1 MATLAAALAAFAGPA
16 ATAHAA
22 GTPTAAPD
30 AAPHAREAATAGTSA
45 TDPPTARADEATTAG
60 AGTTTGAAPA
70 AHTTTPG
77 ELTVDVTDI
86 APAVLRPNQTLTVSG
101 TVANGTTEDLTA
113 PTLRLRVQRST
124 PISRTTLQRW
134 LEPDSVFST
143 VVVAREDLPERLP
156 AGASTTFSFE
166 VPAADLPLTDTSW
179 GPRGIE
185 VALDDVAGDPV
196 EATDRSFML
205 WYPDV
210 EVQPTPV
217 GILAPVTA
225 TAAERARAEGD
236 GSLAAASEA
245 RVGPLLKA
253 LDRPGVTTFVD
264 PMLLAAAS
272 PGIGASEPPAGS
284 EAPDATGEQA
294 EPPDQAVSDLRAAV
308 AASAGT
314 RDREVTALPWADA
327 DVAALAH
334 TGREDLLDQALARST
349 AALRDAGVQART
361 DITWPAGVPDAQTAE
376 LAAATGASAV
386 VLPAGAMTPAG
397 ELTYTPSA
405 RTDIPMDDGTDLPAV
420 LVDER
425 ASAVLAGRLLPRT
438 AAAADPAPLDDLTV
452 RQLLLAETAVVAR
465 ERPSDPRAL
474 VLALGR
480 DFTGD
485 AATLGRTLGAL
496 TSAPWVRP
504 TTLDQ
509 LLALDSSTLRR
520 SPLPHEEVSTAE
532 LGAVDLA
539 RMRAARDEA
548 AAFAT
553 ATADP
558 AAFLVPVDDALAPVL
573 SAAWRADPAG
583 RDGLIRQV
591 RRDVAGLGT
600 AVAAM
605 PSSTL
610 NLINSSA
617 NVPVHVRN
625 DLGVDVTVRVELDP
639 NDPRLQ
645 AREGVPLTVPA
656 HSQATAQVPVRA
668 VGSGNLPVRI
678 KLTTPAG
685 HPVGE
690 PAELAVR
697 VRADW
702 ENVGTA
708 VVAGL
713 LVVLLVA
720 GLVRTVRRGPRMDP
734 GTPVPDPGV

>member
-1 MATLAAALAAFAGPA
+1 MRWARAWARPVATLAAALAAFAGPA

-22 GTPTAAPD
+22 AAPPATSH
-30 AAPHAREAATAGTSA
+30 AAAVDGPAPGARTASPSA
-45 TDPPTARADEATTAG
+45 LA
-60 AGTTTGAAPA
+60 
-70 AHTTTPG
+70 
-77 ELTVDVTDI
+77 VDITDI
-86 APAVLRPNQTLTVSG
+86 APAVLRPDQTLTVSG
-101 TVANGTTEDLTA
+101 TVTNGTTEDLTA
-113 PTLRLRVQRST
+113 PTLRLRMQRST

-185 VALDDVAGDPV
+185 VAVDDVAGDPV

-205 WYPDV
+205 WYPNV

-217 GILAPVTA
+217 GVLAPVTA
-225 TAAERARAEGD
+225 TAAERTRAEGE
-236 GSLAAASEA
+236 GSLAAAAEP

-264 PMLLAAAS
+264 PMLLTGPSPRIGAAETPPGAEGAEAAA
-272 PGIGASEPPAGS
+272 E
-284 EAPDATGEQA
+284 TEQA
-294 EPPDQAVSDLRAAV
+294 EPADQAVSDLRAAV
-308 AASAGT
+308 AAAADT
-314 RDREVTALPWADA
+314 PDHEVTALPWADA

-334 TGREDLLDQALARST
+334 TGRQDLLDQALARST
-349 AALRDAGVQART
+349 AAVRDAGVTART
-361 DITWPAGVPDAQTAE
+361 DVTWPAGVPDERTAE
-376 LAAATGASAV
+376 LAAATGATAV

-405 RTDIPMDDGTDLPAV
+405 RTDIPLDDGSDLPAV

-425 ASAVLAGRLLPRT
+425 ASAVLSGRLLPRT
-438 AAAADPAPLDDLTV
+438 AGSAAPAPLDDLTV

-485 AATLGRTLGAL
+485 AAALGQTLGAL

-509 LLALDSSTLRR
+509 LLALDASTLRR
-520 SPLPHEEVSTAE
+520 SPLPQEQVSTAE
-532 LGAVDLA
+532 LDAADLA
-539 RMRAARDEA
+539 RMRAARNEA

-553 ATADP
+553 ATTDP
-558 AAFLVPVDDALAPVL
+558 AAFLLPVDDALAPVL

-583 RDGLIRQV
+583 REGLIRQV
-591 RRDVAGLGT
+591 RRDVAGLST
-600 AVAAM
+600 AVTAL

-625 DLGVDVTVRVELDP
+625 DLDVDVTVRVELNP

-668 VGSGNLPVRI
+668 VGSGDLPVRI
-678 KLTTPAG
+678 ELTTPAG

-690 PAELAVR
+690 LAELAVR

-713 LVVLLVA
+713 LVVLLIA